1 LPRVSFT
8 HLHKALL
15 FGSLLVLLTSAATLS
30 LAARRIDTEQAA
42 FGAAA
47 TVSQCEPNVLNGS
60 DLLPATDVAVSP
72 LPDSYDASPRT
83 QISFLGAPPNTI
95 TGIGVRGSVSGRHYG
110 RLRAYT
116 QGDGA
121 SFVPSKP
128 FSPGETVFVSGA
140 VHSDGSHRFS
150 FRFVVSHPD
159 GGLYQAPMT
168 KAKENASEQQHFHS
182 APKLNP
188 PQLQV
193 TSRGETTSSGY
204 LFAAPY
210 SGPGPS
216 GPMIFDDEGNLVWF
230 HPLSTQLAA
239 ANLQVQQYGP
249 EQVLTWWEG
258 HVTPE
263 GFGQGEEI
271 IDNEAYHQIGSVHA
285 GNGYQADLHDFHITP
300 RGTALLTVFEPIE
313 CNLSAL
319 GGPRRSAVTNTA
331 VQEIDLASG
340 LVRREWTSLDHVGLK
355 ESYSTATGSSPQWPF
370 DYFHINSVEQLEGGR
385 TLISARNTWG
395 LYELSTL
402 TGQVLTRIGGKMSN
416 LKLASGAATAFQ
428 HDASVLSNGT
438 ITVFDNGGVPTV
450 HRQSRVLL
458 LSIDSESKTDSVIA
472 QFVHPQP
479 LSSASQGNV
488 QPLPNGNLFIGWGAE
503 PYFSEFTSSNR
514 LVYDAHWH
522 GSYQSYRAYRFNSWT
537 GAPSHGPAL
546 SVSTAASGAV
556 TAFVSWNGD
565 TRTASWRLLA
575 GPSPHELQ
583 PVATATRAGFETALP
598 VPGKPRFMAVQALD
612 ANGSVLGTS
621 GTV

>member
-1 LPRVSFT
+1 MPRVSFS

-15 FGSLLVLLTSAATLS
+15 FGSLLVVLSSAATLS
-30 LAARRIDTEQAA
+30 LATRRIDAEQAA

-47 TVSQCEPNVLNGS
+47 TVSRCEPSILNAS
-60 DLLPATDVAVSP
+60 DLLPGTDVAVSP
-72 LPDSYDASPRT
+72 LPYSYDASPRT
-83 QISFLGAPPNTI
+83 QISFLGTPPNTI
-95 TGIGVRGSVSGRHYG
+95 AGVSVRGSVSGHHGG
-110 RLRAYT
+110 RMRAYT

-121 SFVPSKP
+121 SFVPARA
-128 FSPGETVFVSGA
+128 FSPGETVFVSGV
-140 VHSDGSHRFS
+140 VHNDGTHRFS
-150 FRFVVSHPD
+150 FHFVVSHPD
-159 GGLYQAPMT
+159 GALYEVPST
-168 KAKENASEQQHFHS
+168 RPKENLSEQQHFHS
-182 APKLNP
+182 APRLTP

-193 TSRGETTSSGY
+193 TARGEQLSSGY

-216 GPMIFDDEGNLVWF
+216 GPVIFDDEGNLVWF
-230 HPLSTQLAA
+230 HPLPVQLAA

-258 HVTPE
+258 YITPQ

-271 IDNEAYHQIGSVHA
+271 IDNNAYHQIGSVHA

-313 CNLSAL
+313 CKLSAL
-319 GGPRRSAVTNTA
+319 GGPARSAVTNTA

-355 ESYSTATGSSPQWPF
+355 ESYTSATGSSLRWPF
-370 DYFHINSVEQLEGGR
+370 DYFHVNSVEQLSNGR

-395 LYELSTL
+395 IYELSTL

-416 LKLASGAATAFQ
+416 LKLAAGAATAFQ
-428 HDASVLSNGT
+428 HDASLLSNG
-438 ITVFDNGGVPTV
+438 IISVFDNGGVPNV

-458 LSIDSESKTDSVIA
+458 LSINAENKTESVIA

-488 QPLPNGNLFIGWGAE
+488 QTLPNGNLFVGWGAQ
-503 PYFSEFTSSNR
+503 PYFSEFTAGNQ
-514 LVYDAHWH
+514 LIYDSHWH
-522 GSYQSYRAYRFNSWT
+522 GSYQSYRAYRFTWT
-537 GAPSHGPAL
+537 GAPSHGPSL
-546 SVSTAASGAV
+546 SVSTAKSGAV
-556 TAFVSWNGD
+556 TAYVSWNGD

-575 GPSPHELQ
+575 GASPHELQ
-583 PVATATRAGFETALP
+583 PVATAPRAGFETALP
-598 VPGKPRFMAVQALD
+598 VPGKPRFIAVQALD